1 MPMSVLI
8 VDDSIAVRTA
18 LRDFFETLTDWKI
31 GGEAKDGTE
40 AAQKALELKPELII
54 LNCSMPNMN
63 GLEAA
68 SVIKKMLPNVYII
81 VFTMFDYAL
90 GARLSSP
97 AGVDLII
104 PKAEGLTALMK
115 AVQKFVGMPGPIGL
129 QPKAARSGPGAL
141 EQT

>member
-1 MPMSVLI
+1 MSMSVLI
-8 VDDSIAVRTA
+8 ADDSDAVRTA
-18 LRDFFETLTDWKI
+18 MRDFFKTLTDWTI

-40 AAQKALELKPELII
+40 AVQKALELKPELII
-54 LNCSMPNMN
+54 LDCSMPNMN

-68 SVIKKMLPNVYII
+68 SVIKKMLPNVCII
-81 VFTMFDYAL
+81 VFTMFDDAL
-90 GARLSSP
+90 GARLSSA

-129 QPKAARSGPGAL
+129 QPKTTLPLPGAL

>member
-8 VDDSIAVRTA
+8 VDDSVAVRTA

-40 AAQKALELKPELII
+40 GVQKALELKPELII
-54 LNCSMPNMN
+54 LDCSMPNMN

-68 SVIKKMLPNVYII
+68 SVIKKMLPNVCII
-81 VFTMFDYAL
+81 VFTMFDDAL
-90 GARLSSP
+90 GARLSSA

-115 AVQKFVGMPGPIGL
+115 AVQKFVGKPGPIGL
-129 QPKAARSGPGAL
+129 QPKATLPLPGAL